1 MATPIE
7 EDEFT
12 ANATDDPIRTMNKLR
27 KWTDTGED
35 DNSNVKPVAAP
46 TPKAKPRIVGKKE
59 LEDFRSKFGQNM
71 ELRDLLN
78 KERGLTRRAEPAAKS
93 APEPAAKPRTKG
105 ALEFGPEITYPR
117 QVKSPYSYAKG
128 GSVGSASKRAD
139 GIAQRGKTRA

>member
-7 EDEFT
+7 QDEFI

-27 KWTDTGED
+27 GYTDTGED
-35 DNSNVKPVAAP
+35 DNSDAKPVAAP

-59 LEDFRSKFGQNM
+59 LEDSGLS
-71 ELRDLLN
+71 LRDFLN
-78 KERGLTRRAEPAAKS
+78 KERGLKRRAEPAAKS

-117 QVKSPYSYAKG
+117 QVRSPYSYAKG